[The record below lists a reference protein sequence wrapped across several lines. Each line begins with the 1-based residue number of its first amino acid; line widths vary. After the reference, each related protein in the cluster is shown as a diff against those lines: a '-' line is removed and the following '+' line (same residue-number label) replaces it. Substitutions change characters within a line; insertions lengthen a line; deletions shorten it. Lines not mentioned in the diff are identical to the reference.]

1 MEMRRL
7 GWAVTLALASAAAAV
22 LNRLLRDE
30 PGLRRL
36 MVAPEDDEPP
46 TPEDRA
52 AILAARERIKRG
64 QVVPR

>member
-1 MEMRRL
+1 MRRL
-7 GWAVTLALASAAAAV
+7 GWAVTLALATAAAAI

-36 MVAPEDDEPP
+36 MVAPVDDEPL

-64 QVVPR
+64 QVARR